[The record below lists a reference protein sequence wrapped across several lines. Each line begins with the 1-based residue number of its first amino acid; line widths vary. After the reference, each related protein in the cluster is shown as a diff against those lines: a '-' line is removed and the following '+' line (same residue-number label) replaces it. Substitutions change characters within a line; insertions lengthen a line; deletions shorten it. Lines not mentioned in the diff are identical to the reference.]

1 MFPDNGLQKQKQ
13 QPELVYVDI
22 VDQSQ
27 NIKQFNIIIIIALS
41 STPVNEAWLG

>member
-1 MFPDNGLQKQKQ
+1 MYCEKETQRPELFLDNGLQKQKQ

-27 NIKQFNIIIIIALS
+27 NIKQ
-41 STPVNEAWLG
+41 PQ

>member
-27 NIKQFNIIIIIALS
+27 NIKQFNIIIIAWS
-41 STPVNEAWLG
+41 STAVNKVWLG